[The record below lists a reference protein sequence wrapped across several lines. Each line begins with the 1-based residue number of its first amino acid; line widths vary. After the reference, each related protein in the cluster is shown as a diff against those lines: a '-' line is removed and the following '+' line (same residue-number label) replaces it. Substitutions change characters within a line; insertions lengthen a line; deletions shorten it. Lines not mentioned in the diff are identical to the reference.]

1 MCSNK
6 FYRFY
11 KKYKVDFYL
20 TLGIISFVIMAT
32 CTFIGVNEI
41 AQQGIIIEKLQT
53 RIFEIETTKNKREKL
68 HNLLQYKKILLEK
81 EALEAEQKKLINK
94 NRTLSRRL
102 KDLPQ
107 IYTPP
112 KSSEVL
118 VPSAVMDSL
127 SKKYTKK

>member
-1 MCSNK
+1 
-6 FYRFY
+6 
-11 KKYKVDFYL
+11 
-20 TLGIISFVIMAT
+20 MAT